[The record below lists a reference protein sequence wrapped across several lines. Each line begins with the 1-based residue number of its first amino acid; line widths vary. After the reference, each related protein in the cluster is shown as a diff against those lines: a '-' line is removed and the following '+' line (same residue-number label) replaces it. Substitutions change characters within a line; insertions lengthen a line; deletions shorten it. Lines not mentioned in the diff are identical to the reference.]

1 MASHI
6 PVNHRL
12 QPFYRFLAA
21 LAGIYVLV
29 FGIIGVTRTG
39 SHALFDQNG
48 DVSVFGLRSNLAFA
62 IISII
67 VGVVVLGG
75 AIIGGNFDHFIN
87 LFGGI
92 VFLGAGI
99 LMMALLE
106 TDADFLNFQMATC
119 IVSFVI
125 GIVLFTAGLYGRTG
139 SMTQMLHEEQFRTHH
154 VHDPEHH
161 NWAIP
166 DSPPRPVEND
176 PDVHRFA

>member
-12 QPFYRFLAA
+12 QPLYRFLAA
-21 LAGIYVLV
+21 LAGVFVLV
-29 FGIIGVTRTG
+29 FGIIGVIRTG
-39 SHALFDQNG
+39 SHPLFDQHLNA
-48 DVSVFGLRSNLAFA
+48 SVFGLRENLAFS

-67 VGVVVLGG
+67 VGVIVLGG
-75 AIIGGNFDHFIN
+75 AIIGGNLDHFIN
-87 LFGGI
+87 LFGGM
-92 VFLGAGI
+92 VFLVAGL
-99 LMMALLE
+99 LMMTLLE
-106 TDADFLNFQMATC
+106 TDANFLNFQMATC

-139 SMTQMLHEEQFRTHH
+139 SLTQMEHEEHFRTHH

-166 DSPPRPVEND
+166 ESAPRPVEND

>member
-21 LAGIYVLV
+21 LAGVYVLV
-29 FGIIGVTRTG
+29 FGIIGVMRTG
-39 SHALFDQNG
+39 SHPLFDQNV
-48 DVSVFGLRSNLAFA
+48 DASVFGLRTNLAFA

-67 VGVVVLGG
+67 VGVIVLGG
-75 AIIGGNFDHFIN
+75 AIVGGNFDHFIN
-87 LFGGI
+87 LFGGM
-92 VFLGAGI
+92 VFLVAGI

-106 TDADFLNFQMATC
+106 TDANFLNFQMATC

-139 SMTQMLHEEQFRTHH
+139 SLTQMLHEEQFRTHH
-154 VHDPEHH
+154 VRDPEHH

-166 DSPPRPVEND
+166 PSVPRPVEDD